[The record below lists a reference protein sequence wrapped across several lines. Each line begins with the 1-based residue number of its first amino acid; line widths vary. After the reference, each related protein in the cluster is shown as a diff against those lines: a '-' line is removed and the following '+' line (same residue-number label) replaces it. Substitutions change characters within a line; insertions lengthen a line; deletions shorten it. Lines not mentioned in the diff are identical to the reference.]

1 MTDKVQSKLYF
12 QGQQI
17 IALEGKT
24 SKEYELLMR
33 RDIDGVARFP
43 YQEFIT
49 TMTDHDQHKQY
60 VTELAVIL
68 PKVLSH
74 NPNYTFSFNLDYQE
88 LFYEETLALMSRLWT
103 GFFGTERY
111 RTPKIFQNPDF
122 SLKRRDFW
130 VFL

>member
-68 PKVLSH
+68 PRVLSH

-88 LFYEETLALMSRLWT
+88 LFYEETFTLFEQIDPALRSRL
-103 GFFGTERY
+103 
-111 RTPKIFQNPDF
+111 K
-122 SLKRRDFW
+122 L
-130 VFL
+130 